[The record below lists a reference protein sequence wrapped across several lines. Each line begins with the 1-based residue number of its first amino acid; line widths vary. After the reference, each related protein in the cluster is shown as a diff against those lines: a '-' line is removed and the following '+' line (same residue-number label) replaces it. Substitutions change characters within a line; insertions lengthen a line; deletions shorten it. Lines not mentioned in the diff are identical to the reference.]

1 MLLVKLRNDISSKKH
16 LNSELLNE
24 KKGILI
30 VTEVKSTSQYGCR
43 HFTVWEEKE
52 EIHG

>member
-1 MLLVKLRNDISSKKH
+1 MTRK
-16 LNSELLNE
+16 E
-24 KKGILI
+24 GILI